1 MGQQLDGF
9 YCGPAYI
16 EYVVRIHEVPC
27 KIGFDINIRYLSYF
41 LRYLGKV
48 LENSEPPHKIGH
60 KYPCSKAI
68 IHAFREF

>member
-48 LENSEPPHKIGH
+48 LENSLHHNIYFISTWQNWED
-60 KYPCSKAI
+60 
-68 IHAFREF
+68 